1 MENVADGTGPLF
13 SLDGKVVVVTGSAG
27 QLGGEYVKALLA
39 QGASVVGFDAWL
51 DNPKSRVRDISVPEF
66 FSLQADVTNRG
77 SVENAL
83 NATLERFGRVDGLV
97 NNAALDNPPGA
108 GGAEV
113 GPFED
118 YPEDVWDKVVEVNL
132 KGTLVPCQVFGG
144 RMAREGGGSIVN
156 ISSIYGILSPDQR
169 IYEYRR
175 GAEPF
180 FKPVA
185 YSVTKSGILNLTR
198 YLATYWASQGV
209 RVNTLTLAGVF
220 DEQDARFLEGYTARV
235 PVGRMA
241 RPDEYNG
248 AVVFLVSDASSYMTG
263 SNLIVDGGYSCW

>member
-1 MENVADGTGPLF
+1 MGE
-13 SLDGKVVVVTGSAG
+13 SLSSQAPRASWAASTS
-27 QLGGEYVKALLA
+27 QALLTH
-39 QGASVVGFDAWL
+39 GASVVGIDAWP
-51 DNPKSRVRDISVPEF
+51 DNPKSRVRHVSVPEF
-66 FSLQADVTNRG
+66 LSLHTDITDRN

-113 GPFED
+113 GPFES
-118 YPEDVWDKVVEVNL
+118 YPEDAWDKVVQVNL

-175 GAEPF
+175 EAEPF
-180 FKPVA
+180 LSRSRTPSQRVA
-185 YSVTKSGILNLTR
+185 FSTSRAI
-198 YLATYWASQGV
+198 W
-209 RVNTLTLAGVF
+209 
-220 DEQDARFLEGYTARV
+220 
-235 PVGRMA
+235 PH
-241 RPDEYNG
+241 
-248 AVVFLVSDASSYMTG
+248 TG
-263 SNLIVDGGYSCW
+263 HRNACG